1 METTPTLTEE
11 NGWLI
16 DVNGEIVSAVAPTT
30 DFIIDSKERMDW
42 FLEKRLQAV
51 SEVAA
56 AEATCKRA
64 EAIKKRAQSRVD
76 ALDRRFSVEATEF
89 ARNNM
94 PDKGKT
100 YYSIFGE
107 VAFRSTPAKLKV
119 VNEDLA
125 IAWASSQNLTDC
137 IKTVTTFQISKV
149 PKQKAD
155 NLSIDQGFDWV
166 PAGESVSIKTDVK
179 A

>member
-1 METTPTLTEE
+1 METTTTLTED
-11 NGWLI
+11 NGWII
-16 DVNGEIVSAVAPTT
+16 DENGEIIEAVAPTT

-56 AEATCKRA
+56 ADATVKRA
-64 EAIKKRAQSRVD
+64 EAMKKRAQSRVD
-76 ALDRRFSVEATEF
+76 ALDRRFSAEATEF
-89 ARNNM
+89 ARKNM

-119 VNEDLA
+119 VNEEAA
-125 IAWASSQNLTDC
+125 IEWANTHGLPEC
-137 IKTVTTFQISKV
+137 IKTVTTFQISRV

>member
-1 METTPTLTEE
+1 METTPTLTED

-16 DVNGEIVSAVAPTT
+16 DENGEIVSAVVPTT

-56 AEATCKRA
+56 ADATVKRA

-76 ALDRRFSVEATEF
+76 ALDRRFSAEATEF

-94 PDKGKT
+94 PNTGKT

-119 VNEDLA
+119 VDEEAA
-125 IAWASSQNLTDC
+125 IAWASSQNLTEC
-137 IKTVTTFQISKV
+137 VKMTFQISKV
-149 PKQKAD
+149 PKWASH
-155 NLSIDQGFDWV
+155 NLGTGHGLDWT